1 MARQEGLLEMGR
13 FFTGEMMKQKASLLN
28 APKTV
33 GEAESVAPGMIQPLP
48 SQRFS
53 PAPYAEGIG
62 ATPPANPNATL
73 QPFQQ
78 AVALQAGGALA
89 KGELMNTPEGIV
101 PANYATYNG
110 RYMMDPTDAVA
121 AVKQATGVNIQPPSK
136 PVPATVINSMISNI
150 SAGSRQ
156 DQRLERPTVAPDVN
170 ALAGSMFG
178 KPYWDL
184 DPASQSKVMDASLGR
199 WQDKTRFTN
208 QQYIDR
214 AVASAGP
221 VAAARTQAVAQTERA
236 QPVGG
241 DITKYAK
248 ISADGLNIDRP
259 TDPNATTNDLNKQ
272 GYVDISKFH
281 TQVEGLNDLDV
292 IQQDL
297 RKLKGYAD
305 ILFKSQ
311 PGLMNAVKQAGSLS
325 AAQLSNGGKPVTL
338 PDGRTMTIGQLAN
351 LYDREVAS
359 TLDYYG
365 KKLKGA
371 VGTQTEQDAQRM
383 AKNFAGVWTSEA
395 VKDALMQDTD
405 KLINNRRK
413 GLLRT
418 VFGKDAVDKT
428 KGQPSKA
435 PAQGQDRSEDA
446 ARARIQELKAQGL
459 SKEAIKSQL
468 LKEGFK

>member
-1 MARQEGLLEMGR
+1 
-13 FFTGEMMKQKASLLN
+13 
-28 APKTV
+28 
-33 GEAESVAPGMIQPLP
+33 
-48 SQRFS
+48 
-53 PAPYAEGIG
+53 
-62 ATPPANPNATL
+62 
-73 QPFQQ
+73 
-78 AVALQAGGALA
+78 
-89 KGELMNTPEGIV
+89 
-101 PANYATYNG
+101 
-110 RYMMDPTDAVA
+110 
-121 AVKQATGVNIQPPSK
+121 
-136 PVPATVINSMISNI
+136 
-150 SAGSRQ
+150 
-156 DQRLERPTVAPDVN
+156 
-170 ALAGSMFG
+170 
-178 KPYWDL
+178 
-184 DPASQSKVMDASLGR
+184 
-199 WQDKTRFTN
+199 
-208 QQYIDR
+208 
-214 AVASAGP
+214 
-221 VAAARTQAVAQTERA
+221 
-236 QPVGG
+236 
-241 DITKYAK
+241 
-248 ISADGLNIDRP
+248 
-259 TDPNATTNDLNKQ
+259 
-272 GYVDISKFH
+272 
-281 TQVEGLNDLDV
+281 
-292 IQQDL
+292 
-297 RKLKGYAD
+297 
-305 ILFKSQ
+305 
-311 PGLMNAVKQAGSLS
+311 MNAVKQAGSLS